1 MAPAKT
7 SSSGMRTG
15 EGDCQGLEAP
25 RPLKNAQK
33 SSLTK
38 TRTPVIHQ
46 ERGWHRS
53 W

>member
-7 SSSGMRTG
+7 SSSGIRTG

-33 SSLTK
+33 GAQMK
-38 TRTPVIHQ
+38 TTTLRKHQ
-46 ERGWHRS
+46 ETGRHRS
-53 W
+53 R